1 MSKPD
6 PQKRAAEL
14 REEIRRHDYAY
25 YVLAEPVISD
35 REYDRLF
42 AELKQLEAEHPELVT
57 PDSPTQRVGGQP
69 LSEFRQVRHAVPMLS
84 IDNTY
89 NESELRAFD
98 ERVRKGL
105 GGDDY
110 HYVMDPKIDGV
121 AISLRYEQGKLV
133 LAATRGDGTTGD
145 DITQNARTI
154 RAIPLTLRQSDQ
166 IPPVPDVLEVRG
178 EVYWPVS
185 EFQQFNAARAAAGE
199 PVFANPRNATAGTL
213 KQLDPRIVAG
223 RKLSFTA
230 HGFGEVRP
238 LSVDTQWELFQRF
251 KAWGIPVNPYLRR
264 VASIDEV
271 IAQVHYWDKKRTE
284 LDYATDGLVIKVD
297 RLDQRGILGMTT
309 RSPRWCIAF
318 KFAAERAR
326 TRLHSVRFQVGK
338 LGTITP
344 VANLDPVLLAGTT
357 VKSASLHNFDQIERL
372 GVRVGDMVY
381 VEKAGEIIPQV
392 VEVDIAARPADAEP
406 IVPPAQCPECS
417 QPTVRDEGGVFLR
430 CVNPACPAQIKE
442 RLRYFCGR
450 DQMDIALLGEVMVG
464 KLLEAGLLHS
474 YADIYRLEQRRD
486 EVRRLVI
493 EQQRKTDG
501 GSKTVRVEF
510 GEKRTAT
517 LLKGIEESKSRP
529 LSRVLAALGI
539 RHVGANTA
547 ELLAEHFGT
556 MDAIAAATEESLQ
569 EVAGIGPEVAA
580 SVVKWFSSEAGR
592 KTIAELKAVGVNMTQ
607 PKRRRAAGE
616 LPLAG
621 KTVVVTGT
629 LANYDRKQI
638 EQRIKDLGG
647 KVSSSVSKNTDFVL
661 AGEAPGSKLDKAQ
674 ALGVK
679 VLSEADFETLIR
691 A

>member
-69 LSEFRQVRHAVPMLS
+69 LSGFRQVRHAVPMLS

-430 CVNPACPAQIKE
+430 CVNPACP
-442 RLRYFCGR
+442 
-450 DQMDIALLGEVMVG
+450 
-464 KLLEAGLLHS
+464 
-474 YADIYRLEQRRD
+474 
-486 EVRRLVI
+486 
-493 EQQRKTDG
+493 
-501 GSKTVRVEF
+501 
-510 GEKRTAT
+510 
-517 LLKGIEESKSRP
+517 
-529 LSRVLAALGI
+529 
-539 RHVGANTA
+539 
-547 ELLAEHFGT
+547 
-556 MDAIAAATEESLQ
+556 
-569 EVAGIGPEVAA
+569 
-580 SVVKWFSSEAGR
+580 
-592 KTIAELKAVGVNMTQ
+592 
-607 PKRRRAAGE
+607 
-616 LPLAG
+616 
-621 KTVVVTGT
+621 
-629 LANYDRKQI
+629 
-638 EQRIKDLGG
+638 
-647 KVSSSVSKNTDFVL
+647 
-661 AGEAPGSKLDKAQ
+661 
-674 ALGVK
+674 
-679 VLSEADFETLIR
+679 
-691 A
+691 

>member
-69 LSEFRQVRHAVPMLS
+69 LSGFRQVRHAVPMLS

-450 DQMDIALLGEVMVG
+450 DQMDIEGMGPALAEQLVDG
-464 KLLEAGLLHS
+464 GLVREF
-474 YADIYRLEQRRD
+474 ADLYRLKDRWMALMSLERMGAKSA
-486 EVRRLVI
+486 ENLTNAI
-493 EQQRKTDG
+493 EK
-501 GSKTVRVEF
+501 SKD
-510 GEKRTAT
+510 
-517 LLKGIEESKSRP
+517 RP
-529 LSRVLAALGI
+529 LSRLLAGLNIPHVGVSTAAL
-539 RHVGANTA
+539 
-547 ELLAEHFGT
+547 LARHFGS
-556 MDAIAAATEESLQ
+556 MDQLVAADVDQLQ
-569 EVAGIGPEVAA
+569 QIEGIGPELAR
-580 SVVKWFSSEAGR
+580 SIYTFLHSESG
-592 KTIAELKAVGVNMTQ
+592 KHTIESLREVGVNMIE
-607 PKRRRAAGE
+607 PSREPAGPQ
-616 LPLAG
+616 PLAG
-621 KTVVVTGT
+621 KTIVVTGT
-629 LANYDRKQI
+629 LQRFGRKEVQDLI
-638 EQRIKDLGG
+638 TALGG
-647 KVSSSVSKNTDFVL
+647 KPAGSVSKKTDFVV
-661 AGEAPGSKLDKAQ
+661 AGADPGSKLDKARS
-674 ALGVK
+674 LGVE
-679 VLSEADFETLIR
+679 VIDEAEFCRR
-691 A
+691 AGLE